1 MESKI
6 LAAQHANWVNDIIKA
21 TLLMN
26 VLSSANGTMQNVL
39 WLLAYENLSKAVPG
53 ILTNLWTTYKQNNI
67 LHMNELKKPN
77 AFITCQKTIDT
88 KIIQPNNK
96 VDAILQHIA
105 SLKETKSLSY
115 NGLEFTPDFKES
127 VEIDNDIF
135 FVVLRKEE
143 DAKGLLS
150 FIQFQIMTYEH
161 DIHYLQK
168 FLERCNEKMEQR
180 NRNKLGNNLYYFDQ
194 VVNKVSG
201 NANCDF
207 LVFRKNHFH
216 TTRTFENVFYERKE
230 VVRDRVRFFKTR
242 RDWYEKKG
250 IPYTLG
256 FMFSGTPGCG
266 KTSSIKAIANET
278 NRHVIEVKLSE
289 IKSNT
294 QLKHLFYNEEIMV
307 VDPITQK
314 TETLHIPISERLYVI
329 EDIDAMK
336 SVVLSRK
343 TNPTKTTIDLP
354 SAEEA
359 DEEANMPAA
368 SSYAEFMNMGAPMRR
383 KEPIADP
390 LDLGTLLNILDGTLE
405 VPGRIICI
413 TSNYPERLDDAL
425 VRPGRIDMIV
435 HFKKCNLAILAEM
448 FNSFYS
454 EKGRE
459 FSELDFSAE
468 YVWTPAEVNQIL
480 FQNFDTPDSALE
492 IINRR
497 KTEISG

>member
-1 MESKI
+1 MEAKL
-6 LAAQHANWVNDIIKA
+6 LAAQHANWVNDIVKA

-26 VLSSANGTMQNVL
+26 VLQSANGTLQNVL
-39 WLLAYENLSKAVPG
+39 WLLAYENLSKVVPG
-53 ILTNLWTTYKQNNI
+53 VIQNLWSNYKQSSV
-67 LHMNELKKPN
+67 LHSFEDKKPN

-127 VEIDNDIF
+127 VEIDSDIF
-135 FVVLRKEE
+135 FVVLKKEE
-143 DAKGLLS
+143 DAKGMLS

-194 VVNKVSG
+194 VVNKISG
-201 NANCDF
+201 NVNSEF
-207 LVFRKNHFH
+207 LIFRKNLFH
-216 TTRTFENVFYERKE
+216 TTRTFENVFYEKKE
-230 VVRDRVRFFKTR
+230 IVRDRVRFFKTR

-256 FMFSGTPGCG
+256 FMFSGVPGCG

-336 SVVLSRK
+336 SVVISRK

-354 SAEEA
+354 SLDEAEE
-359 DEEANMPAA
+359 DDRPATN
-368 SSYAEFMNMGAPMRR
+368 SYAEFMNMGAPVKR

-435 HFKKCNLAILAEM
+435 HFKKCNRKILAEM

-454 EKGRE
+454 ESGHRFME
-459 FSELDFSAE
+459 SDFAAE
-468 YVWTPAEVNQIL
+468 YVWTPAEVNQIM
-480 FQNFDTPDSALE
+480 FQNFDTPVNALR
-492 IINRR
+492 IING